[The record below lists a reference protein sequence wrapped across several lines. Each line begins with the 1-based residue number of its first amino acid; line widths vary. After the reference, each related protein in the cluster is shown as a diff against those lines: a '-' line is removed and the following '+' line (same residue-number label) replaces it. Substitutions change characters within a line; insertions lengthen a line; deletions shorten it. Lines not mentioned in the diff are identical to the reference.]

1 MLLLYHKMLTLQK
14 TYIIIKVTKV
24 LPKGVYRMEKIKVLS
39 VFGTRPEAIKM
50 CPLVKLLEKDERIDA
65 KVCVTAQHRE
75 MLDSVLDIFDVK
87 PDFDLNIMAHGQTI
101 IDICNKVLTW
111 VDKVLKEFRP
121 DIVLVHGDTSTT
133 LNGALAAF
141 YNKVPVGH
149 VEAGLR
155 TGDMYSPFPEEAN
168 RKLTGAIATLHFAPT
183 ESNEANLAKEGITE
197 NVFRTGNTV
206 IDALLSVI
214 NKEHKFEDEELN
226 KIDFENNKVILLT
239 AHRRENWGEPMK
251 NIFAAV
257 REVAEQN
264 DDVQIIFPMHKN
276 PLIRDLARE
285 SFKGIEHK
293 VALIEPLEYVDF
305 ANLMN
310 KCYLIMTDSGGIQE
324 EAPALGKPVVVLRTE
339 TERPEAVKAGTVR
352 LAGVERNKIFEITN
366 ELIIND
372 VEYHKMAHA
381 VNPYGDGK
389 ACERIVE
396 LIVKHFS

>member
-1 MLLLYHKMLTLQK
+1 MLTLQK

-101 IDICNKVLTW
+101 IDICNKVLTG

-293 VALIEPLEYVDF
+293 VALIEPLEYVEF

-352 LAGVERNKIFEITN
+352 LAGVERNRIFQITS
-366 ELIIND
+366 ELVNND